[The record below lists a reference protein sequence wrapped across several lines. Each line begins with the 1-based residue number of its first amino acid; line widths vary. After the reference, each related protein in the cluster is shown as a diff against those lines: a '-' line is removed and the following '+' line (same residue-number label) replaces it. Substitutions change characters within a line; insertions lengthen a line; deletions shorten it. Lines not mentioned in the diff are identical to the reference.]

1 MTKAGT
7 FHSKAMSFRLSC
19 TPLLSFV
26 PSTYLCKPHPPVHY
40 SQVSTAL
47 TMVVD
52 VMPWLVNM
60 RRLDRYN
67 IMNTYDRWAE
77 EIQALL
83 AISGV
88 SKAITEKG
96 GEGDD
101 TARSIIML
109 SLERDL
115 RDFMS
120 GKINANNA
128 VDLWNGIKKAKKVL
142 VSSCF
147 VVPSPLYGRG
157 GGNEYGV
164 L

>member
-1 MTKAGT
+1 MHNIISSLSLSLHPTTLLKTYTT
-7 FHSKAMSFRLSC
+7 F
-19 TPLLSFV
+19 
-26 PSTYLCKPHPPVHY
+26 YPV
-40 SQVSTAL
+40 QISTAA

-83 AISGV
+83 AISGL
-88 SKAITEKG
+88 SKAIGEKG

-101 TARSIIML
+101 TARAIIML

-115 RDFMS
+115 RDFMA

-142 VSSCF
+142 VSVTLF
-147 VVPSPLYGRG
+147 NVHTLRFAGRG
-157 GGNEYGV
+157 GGLNERATSV
-164 L
+164 KLD

>member
-1 MTKAGT
+1 
-7 FHSKAMSFRLSC
+7 
-19 TPLLSFV
+19 
-26 PSTYLCKPHPPVHY
+26 
-40 SQVSTAL
+40 
-47 TMVVD
+47 
-52 VMPWLVNM
+52 MPWLVNM

-120 GKINANNA
+120 GKINASSA

-142 VSSCF
+142 VSLALF
-147 VVPSPLYGRG
+147 DNAYLLLRFIGLG
-157 GGNEYGV
+157 GGVGRIRHIRRTRLTISLHVYDTYRRMKRRPPLLDLLE
-164 L
+164 LISAMTLQA